1 MHSLQKQIGIAVIL
15 LQRAVAQMHLMGH
28 QRRIDALNNAIIVNI
43 CTLIERPLR
52 GKDHQIIEQHSP
64 GGDTVHDAQLAG
76 AIQYPLASPGAGI
89 CFSRQHPRYRA
100 HRQPGTRR
108 DFAHFQ
114 LFVHF
119 VIALYFA
126 HEKIFIL
133 RM

>member
-1 MHSLQKQIGIAVIL
+1 MHALQKQIGIAVVL
-15 LQRAVAQMHLMGH
+15 FQRAIAQVYLMRH
-28 QRRIDALNNAIIVNI
+28 KSAIDALNHPIVVNI
-43 CTLIERPLR
+43 RAFIESALR

-64 GGDTVHDAQLAG
+64 GGDPLHHAQLAG
-76 AIQYPLASPGAGI
+76 ALQYPLASPGAGI
-89 CFSRQHPRYRA
+89 RFSRQHPRYRA

-119 VIALYFA
+119 VIALYFV